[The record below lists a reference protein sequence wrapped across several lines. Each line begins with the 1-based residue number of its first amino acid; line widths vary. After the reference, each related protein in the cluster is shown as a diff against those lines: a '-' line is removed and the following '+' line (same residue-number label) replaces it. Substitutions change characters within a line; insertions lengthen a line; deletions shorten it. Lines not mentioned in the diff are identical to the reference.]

1 MSWTIVFLLVGF
13 WVWGLVSGYS
23 FGGLIHILLVYA
35 GLMVIAR
42 LIERRR
48 FSRGSENQSICHP
61 EPPNPKRQ
69 LKE

>member
-1 MSWTIVFLLVGF
+1 MSLTIVLLFVGV
-13 WVWGLVSGYS
+13 WVLGLLNGYS

-48 FSRGSENQSICHP
+48 SSRCRHDGQQAVGSPLTS
-61 EPPNPKRQ
+61 
-69 LKE
+69 